1 MTDIKYIITKNKKL
15 SLKILSNSSKLLLIN
30 SIRGIRLAVK
40 IKKMDITSCK
50 KIL

>member
-1 MTDIKYIITKNKKL
+1 MTEVKYIITKNKKL

-40 IKKMDITSCK
+40 IKKMDITS
-50 KIL
+50 